1 MKKLL
6 KRLAARLR
14 SDERGLTTV
23 EYLILLCLISALAV
37 GTWQKF
43 GSKVQGNLNTASDTI
58 EGNIAPAASGQPQS
72 H

>member
-6 KRLAARLR
+6 QRLAARLR

-37 GTWQKF
+37 GTWKTF
-43 GSKVQGNLNTASDTI
+43 GSKVQSNLN
-58 EGNIAPAASGQPQS
+58 NASGTIDTNI
-72 H
+72 